1 MYSQVIGSVVA
12 YKLQRYIFGGC
23 LKIAPNIN
31 INATVPSVGD
41 TLVYFYSHISTE
53 A

>member
-1 MYSQVIGSVVA
+1 MFTQVMGYVA

-31 INATVPSVGD
+31 INATVSSVGN
-41 TLVYFYSHISTE
+41 TLVYF
-53 A
+53 